1 MQPSHTQGIVTTYYI
16 RNLIVSQERQTQERQ
31 TKSSANAGKTTP
43 KKKANS
49 NMRHPRTDS
58 EGAIGEG
65 LRSLYQDVVKE
76 PLPDDIMALLDQLQS
91 KQIDVND

>member
-1 MQPSHTQGIVTTYYI
+1 M
-16 RNLIVSQERQTQERQ
+16 SQERQTQERQ
-31 TKSSANAGKTTP
+31 TKSSANVSITSP
-43 KKKANS
+43 KKKAKN
-49 NMRHPRTDS
+49 NMRNHRADS

-91 KQIDVND
+91 KQIDAGD